1 MANRSTIFING
12 MSIGEI
18 VRKYNLNRE
27 TVASRIK
34 RGLPF
39 EQVIQQGTI
48 KPELSKHRV
57 EGLTL
62 LEVSEQ
68 LGLSYDVVRHRYI
81 KGCLTVHDIMENRVS
96 IAKRIRPTENV
107 YIMLP
112 PRARA
117 FCGVAI

>member
-1 MANRSTIFING
+1 

-39 EQVIQQGTI
+39 EQVVQQGTI
-48 KPELSKHRV
+48 KPEISKHRV

-96 IAKRIRPTENV
+96 IAKRIRPAENV